1 MTPAENHLSPICS
14 DQPVLSGSNSQR
26 QAQWALRLG
35 DAAVKGA
42 SLLPVIVLP
51 WLLD

>member
-42 SLLPVIVLP
+42 VAAAGDRVALAS
-51 WLLD
+51 